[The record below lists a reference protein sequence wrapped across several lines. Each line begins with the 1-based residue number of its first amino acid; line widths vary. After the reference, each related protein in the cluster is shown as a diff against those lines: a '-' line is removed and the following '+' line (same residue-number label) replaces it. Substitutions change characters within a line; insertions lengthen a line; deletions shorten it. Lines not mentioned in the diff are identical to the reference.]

1 MEMKDIVKKEVRHLT
16 YYQGEHAI
24 PGIKLRYAAKELGVT
39 AWGMNVLEITPGC
52 LDYPDHDHIKD
63 GQEEVYV
70 VLKGSGQL
78 QSDGEQWE
86 LEAGDLIRVG
96 PKEKRKIVS
105 GANGIT
111 VLAIGATPGAAYQG
125 R

>member
-1 MEMKDIVKKEVRHLT
+1 MTDITKKEVGNLN

-24 PGIKLRYAAKELGVT
+24 PGIKFRYAARELGVT
-39 AWGMNVLEITPGC
+39 AWGMNVLEIAPGC
-52 LDYPDHDHIKD
+52 EDYPDHDHIKD

-70 VLKGSGQL
+70 VLQGSGRL
-78 QSDGEQWE
+78 QSGDEQWE
-86 LEAGDLIRVG
+86 LKPGDLIRVG
-96 PKEKRKIVS
+96 PNAKRKIIP

-111 VLAIGATPGAAYQG
+111 VLAIGATPGEAYQG